1 MRVVV
6 SARNCELTDGLRDA
20 VDRRFGRLG
29 RFERRATRA
38 EVRLTAEK
46 QGCTA
51 DARVYVDGSGSMHAS
66 GRGADPRTALDRAV
80 DKLSRQLRRNH
91 GKRVER
97 GPGPRPNR
105 VPEEAGP

>member
-20 VDRRFGRLG
+20 VDRQFGRLG
-29 RFERRATRA
+29 RFEPRATRA

-46 QGCTA
+46 KGCTA
-51 DARVYVDGSGSMHAS
+51 DARVHVDGSGSLHAS
-66 GRGADPRTALDRAV
+66 GRGSDPRSALDRAV

-97 GPGPRPNR
+97 GPSPSPNH
-105 VPEEAGP
+105 VSEELEP